1 MCSAIAA
8 FMVSD
13 FSLGVILRQCK
24 DDSYSNGQLR
34 LQPKLG
40 EASRA
45 WIDCAAV

>member
-24 DDSYSNGQLR
+24 DDSNGQLR

-40 EASRA
+40 EASLA
-45 WIDCAAV
+45 WIGCAAV